1 MHESLVELLPEILA
15 TLFYGIGALVL
26 SGVGVV
32 LEQAGLRTATAGEPL
47 LGAWIGLF
55 GLVVLYLGAYA
66 MGYRDFLPRARA
78 LLVRLRA

>member
-1 MHESLVELLPEILA
+1 MHESLVDLLPEIA
-15 TLFYGIGALVL
+15 TTLFYGVGALVL

-32 LEQAGLRTATAGEPL
+32 LEQFGLRTAATGEPM

-55 GLVVLYLGAYA
+55 GLVMLYLGAYA